1 MQAHCATFS
10 CHGRFAIGT
19 IDHAA
24 RHLTFLQSHANAAE
38 YLGNADI
45 MSKRQQLPMRSAR
58 LLIFSLASMS
68 DFSLPVNPD
77 SASGLRS
84 PPALPLLTTRLL
96 F

>member
-19 IDHAA
+19 IDYAA
-24 RHLTFLQSHANAAE
+24 RHLTFLQSRANATE
-38 YLGNADI
+38 YLGKAGI
-45 MSKRQQLPMRSAR
+45 MVKRQQLPMHSPR
-58 LLIFSLASMS
+58 LLMFSLASMA
-68 DFSLPVNPD
+68 DLSLPVNPD